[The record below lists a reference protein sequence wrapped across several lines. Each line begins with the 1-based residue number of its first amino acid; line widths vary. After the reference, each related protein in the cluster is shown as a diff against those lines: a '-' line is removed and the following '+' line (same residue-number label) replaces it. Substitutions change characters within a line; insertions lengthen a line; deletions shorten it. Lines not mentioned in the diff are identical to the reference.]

1 MFVVFNDYYKNRD
14 AYNVGEIQHGQI
26 VNTSQIVN
34 IKPTL
39 ADLKNPDSQQL
50 YQIKLTDTSNFVI
63 VKDETGTNV
72 INTIVLHG

>member
-14 AYNVGEIQHGQI
+14 AYNTGEVQHDHI
-26 VNTSQIVN
+26 VNTNHIVN

-63 VKDETGTNV
+63 VKDKKGNDI
-72 INTIVLHG
+72 INNIILNG

>member
-14 AYNVGEIQHGQI
+14 AYNAGEIQHDHI
-26 VNTSQIVN
+26 VNTNHIVN

-50 YQIKLTDTSNFVI
+50 YQIKLIDTSNFVI
-63 VKDETGTNV
+63 VKDKKGNDI
-72 INTIVLHG
+72 INNIILNG